1 MWRELQRYRKLSPDA
16 RRMFQ
21 RAVFLLPRIAISL
34 RVRGFGKTRDAL
46 QQKLRVPN
54 QPQRS
59 DESASDTLQLACRMI
74 SAASRHRAFNPTCLA
89 ESLALW
95 VLLKEQGI
103 DSTLRIGVR
112 KSSRRF
118 EAHAWVEHDGIA
130 LNQREERHH
139 HYSAFEAP
147 LAGAQGE
154 RP

>member
-1 MWRELQRYRKLSPDA
+1 
-16 RRMFQ
+16 MFQ
-21 RAVFLLPRIAISL
+21 RAVFLLPRIAFSL
-34 RVRGFGKTRDAL
+34 RIRGFGKTKDGL
-46 QQKLRVPN
+46 QQKLSSSHGPGG
-54 QPQRS
+54 S
-59 DESASDTLQLACRMI
+59 DERSCEAVQRTCRMV
-74 SAASRHRAFNPTCLA
+74 SAAARYGAFRPTCLA

-95 VLLKEQGI
+95 FLLREQGI

-112 KSSRRF
+112 KASRKF
-118 EAHAWVEHDGIA
+118 EAHAWVEYAGAA